1 MIADFK
7 NGAPRRLAAITAAL
21 IATLTPASAFAQ
33 ADQCDRRCLL
43 EVMTAYTDNLILNKT
58 DRIKTAKNVRITSNG
73 EKAKLGKG
81 MVWGEINRIPY
92 RQVFVDPD
100 TGSAVMLATVTN
112 TPTRDAE
119 KWWFYMLRLKVEDMS
134 ITEIEEIAF
143 DGTLRGT
150 PAASMHLSDR
160 IFDTYL
166 PEDERVPREELITVA
181 NQYFDVVSGTL
192 AYKKTPFHPECQ
204 RYELATMTVNS
215 AMLPGSCGT
224 EFENPRIK
232 WPVKNRRIYI
242 ADVERGVVMG
252 IGHFTAPPD
261 YPDNNESVVF
271 EVFKV
276 QDGLIRHIEA
286 MFRGNN
292 TQHSSGWPD
301 LPDTAAPILE

>member
-1 MIADFK
+1 MMLETTGRALR
-7 NGAPRRLAAITAAL
+7 PLAAAAAAFL
-21 IATLTPASAFAQ
+21 AVLGPTGAFAQ
-33 ADQCDRRCLL
+33 ADQCNRRCLL
-43 EVMTAYTDNLILNKT
+43 EFLTVYTDGLIMNDT
-58 DRIKTAKNVRITSNG
+58 SRIETARNVKVTANG
-73 EKAKLGKG
+73 ETSRLGKG
-81 MVWGEINRIPY
+81 EVWGNVIRMPY
-92 RQVFVDPD
+92 RQAFVDPA
-100 TGSAVMLATVTN
+100 TGSAMMMTTLTN

-119 KWWFYMLRLKVEDMS
+119 RWWFYMVRLQVEAMK

-143 DGTLRGT
+143 DGTLRGN
-150 PAASMHLSDR
+150 PASSLVFSDR
-160 IFDTYL
+160 IFDTVL
-166 PEDERVPREELITVA
+166 PEEERVSREELIKVA

-192 AYKKTPFHPECQ
+192 DWRKVPWHPECQ

-215 AMLPGSCGT
+215 AMLPESCGV

-252 IGHFTAPPD
+252 VGLFTAPPD

-292 TQHSSGWPD
+292 TQKKSGWPD
-301 LPDTAAPILE
+301 IEGTAAPILE

>member
-1 MIADFK
+1 MILKLGKAARRA
-7 NGAPRRLAAITAAL
+7 GALAAGLAAAVL
-21 IATLTPASAFAQ
+21 STGAMAQ

-43 EVMTAYTDNLILNKT
+43 EHLTVYTDGLIMN
-58 DRIKTAKNVRITSNG
+58 DASRIDAAKNVRVTANG
-73 EKAKLGKG
+73 EVVKLGKSE
-81 MVWGEINRIPY
+81 VWGRISRMPY
-92 RQVFVDPD
+92 RQAFVDPE
-100 TGSAVMLATVTN
+100 TGSAMMLTTVTN

-119 KWWFYMLRLKVEDMS
+119 KWWFFMLRLKVEDRK

-160 IFDTYL
+160 IFDTVL
-166 PEDERVPREELITVA
+166 PEDERVSREELIAVA

-192 AYKKTPFHPECQ
+192 DWRKVPWHPECQ

-215 AMLPGSCGT
+215 AMLPESCGV

-252 IGHFTAPPD
+252 VGHFTAPPD

-292 TQHSSGWPD
+292 TQKKSGWPD
-301 LPDTAAPILE
+301 IEGTAAPILE

>member
-1 MIADFK
+1 MILTMGKAGRRA
-7 NGAPRRLAAITAAL
+7 GALATGLAAAIVSTGAM
-21 IATLTPASAFAQ
+21 AQ

-43 EVMTAYTDNLILNKT
+43 EHLTVYTDGLIMN
-58 DRIKTAKNVRITSNG
+58 DASRIEIAKNVRVTANG
-73 EKAKLGKG
+73 EVVKLGKG
-81 MVWGEINRIPY
+81 EVWGNISRMPY
-92 RQVFVDPD
+92 RQAFVDPE
-100 TGSAVMLATVTN
+100 TGSAMMLTTVTN
-112 TPTRDAE
+112 TPTRNAE
-119 KWWFYMLRLKVEDMS
+119 KWWFYMLRLKVEERK
-134 ITEIEEIAF
+134 ITEVEEIAF

-160 IFDTYL
+160 IFDTVL
-166 PEDERVPREELITVA
+166 PEDERVSRDALIAVA

-192 AYKKTPFHPECQ
+192 DWRKVPWHPECQ

-215 AMLPGSCGT
+215 AMLPESCGV

-252 IGHFTAPPD
+252 VGHFTAPPD

-292 TQHSSGWPD
+292 TQKKSGWPD
-301 LPDTAAPILE
+301 IEGTAAPILE

>member
-1 MIADFK
+1 MIFK
-7 NGAPRRLAAITAAL
+7 LGKRLQRAALAATL
-21 IATLTPASAFAQ
+21 ATLGSTSAFAQ

-43 EVMTAYTDNLILNKT
+43 EHLTVYTDGLIMN
-58 DRIKTAKNVRITSNG
+58 DASRIETSKNVRVTANG
-73 EKAKLGKG
+73 EVVKLGKG
-81 MVWGEINRIPY
+81 EVWGKAIRMPY
-92 RQVFVDPD
+92 RQAFVDPA
-100 TGSAVMLATVTN
+100 TGAAMMLTTLTN

-119 KWWFYMLRLKVEDMS
+119 KWWFYMVRLQVEDMK

-160 IFDTYL
+160 IFDTVL
-166 PEDERVPREELITVA
+166 PEDERVPREELVKVA

-192 AYKKTPFHPECQ
+192 DWRKVPWHPECQ

-215 AMLPGSCGT
+215 AMLPQSCGV

-286 MFRGNN
+286 MFRGND
-292 TQHSSGWPD
+292 TQHKSGWPD
-301 LPDTAAPILE
+301 IEGTAAPALE